1 MDQTEILLAGI
12 FLKYSGLLSHGVLC
26 QEEEE
31 QEPEEIT
38 EEQQKGNSVK
48 SVEFYEYVLYTT
60 YELQFFKYVY
70 LMRTMSISH
79 DRCMICSQAILLEV

>member
-1 MDQTEILLAGI
+1 MD
-12 FLKYSGLLSHGVLC
+12 FFWKYSGLLSRGVLC

-38 EEQQKGNSVK
+38 EEQQKGNSVE
-48 SVEFYEYVLYTT
+48 SVEFYEYVLYVT

-70 LMRTMSISH
+70 QMRTMSIRH

>member
-1 MDQTEILLAGI
+1 MDQTEILLAG
-12 FLKYSGLLSHGVLC
+12 FFWKYSGLLSHGVLC

-38 EEQQKGNSVK
+38 EEQQKGNSVE
-48 SVEFYEYVLYTT
+48 SVEFYEYVLYVT

-70 LMRTMSISH
+70 QMR
-79 DRCMICSQAILLEV
+79 